1 MSVKEEVIEYID
13 NNSSLFTGLSDQ
25 IWDLAETKFEEFKS
39 SDLYCRILEEEGFS
53 VERGIGGLQTAFKGT
68 YGTDEGPSIGF
79 LGEFDALP
87 GLSQQAGVHAG
98 PARFRRKGRGRLRRL
113 RRGLLRDAVF
123 PGRGP
128 SAVFCGPDR
137 KGRGGVPLQD
147 SL

>member
-68 YGTDEGPSIGF
+68 YETDEGPSIGF

-87 GLSQQAGVHAG
+87 GLSQQAGVCERKPIVEGGDGHGCGHHIFGAG
-98 PARFRRKGRGRLRRL
+98 ALAAAF
-113 RRGLLRDAVF
+113 AV
-123 PGRGP
+123 
-128 SAVFCGPDR
+128 
-137 KGRGGVPLQD
+137 KNWL
-147 SL
+147 